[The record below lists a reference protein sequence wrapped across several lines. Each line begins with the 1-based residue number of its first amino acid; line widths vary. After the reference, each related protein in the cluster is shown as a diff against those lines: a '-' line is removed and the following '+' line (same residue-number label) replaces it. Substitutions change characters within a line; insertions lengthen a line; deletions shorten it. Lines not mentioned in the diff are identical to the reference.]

1 MLIPRLPRLPLAV
14 ITAALMLSG
23 AKAETTLNWIDYD
36 TNSVT
41 NREYLEKIFKE
52 YHAEHP
58 DITLIRTVVPQ
69 GDFKS
74 KLIQA
79 TATHSVPDII
89 ILDNPDNQAL
99 AAQGTLADLT
109 DRMKDWK
116 YEYFK
121 GPWSSTLYQGH
132 NYGIPI
138 QSNTLV
144 VWYNLDL
151 LTKASIEKLPVTWDE
166 FRAVAKKLTEGNTY
180 GLTFSANSTEVGTF
194 TLLPFIW
201 SAGAD
206 LETFSSPE
214 AVKALTYLRD
224 LVVTDKSA
232 SRSVVTWGPSD
243 LTNAWTSGRAAMM
256 INGSWETPNIRD
268 AKLSFKWTIGPLP
281 KDKDSISILGG
292 ENLAL
297 GNGPHQEEAWRF
309 VQWLS
314 EPTRLLGFIHAR
326 GQLPNRIDLID
337 EKSADDLDKVF
348 YEAIRTAKA
357 RAYGPNYPK
366 MSQILYTAFQRVVT
380 GAGQPE
386 QVANETQKQLAPLLG
401 SSTK

>member
-1 MLIPRLPRLPLAV
+1 MIVCSLPRCCL
-14 ITAALMLSG
+14 AALATALTASG
-23 AKAETTLNWIDYD
+23 AVAETRLNWIDYD
-36 TNSVT
+36 TNSVA
-41 NREYLEKIFKE
+41 NREYLEKIFRQ
-52 YHAEHP
+52 YHDEHP
-58 DITLIRTVVPQ
+58 DVTITRSAVPQ

-109 DRMKDWK
+109 DRMKGWK

-121 GPWSSTLYQGH
+121 GPWSSTLYKGR

-144 VWYNLDL
+144 VWYDMDL
-151 LTKASIEKLPVTWDE
+151 LNKAGIAKLPVTWDE
-166 FRAVAKKLTEGNTY
+166 FSSVAKKLTQGNTY
-180 GLTFSANSTEVGTF
+180 GLAFSANSTEVGTF

-206 LETFSSPE
+206 LQTISSP
-214 AVKALTYLRD
+214 AGVKALQYLQD
-224 LVVTDKSA
+224 LVAVDKSA

-256 INGSWETPNIRD
+256 INGSWETPGIKG
-268 AKLSFKWTIGPLP
+268 ATLPFKWTIGPLP
-281 KDKDSISILGG
+281 KDQESISILGG

-297 GNGPHQEEAWRF
+297 GSGPNQEEAWRF

-326 GQLPNRIDLID
+326 GQLPNRLDLID
-337 EKSADDLDKVF
+337 EKSADELDKVF
-348 YEAIRTAKA
+348 YESIRTAKA

-366 MSQILYTAFQRVVT
+366 MSQILYTAFQRAVT
-380 GAGQPE
+380 GAGKPE
-386 QVANETQKQLAPLLG
+386 QIANETQRQLSPLLEPAAM
-401 SSTK
+401 